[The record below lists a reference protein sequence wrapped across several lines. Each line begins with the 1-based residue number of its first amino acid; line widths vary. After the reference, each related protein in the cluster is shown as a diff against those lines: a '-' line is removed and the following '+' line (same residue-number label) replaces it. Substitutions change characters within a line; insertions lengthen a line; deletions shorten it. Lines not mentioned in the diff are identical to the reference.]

1 MDGSAYVSEDHWAKV
16 LADQGWSNIELR
28 DNRYD
33 AIIHMVTAA
42 EGASEFYNKSN
53 ESRYETVE
61 QAIAVDKRLR
71 HTYLGHHKFFMVD
84 NVAVDF
90 N

>member
-1 MDGSAYVSEDHWAKV
+1 
-16 LADQGWSNIELR
+16 
-28 DNRYD
+28 
-33 AIIHMVTAA
+33 MVTAA